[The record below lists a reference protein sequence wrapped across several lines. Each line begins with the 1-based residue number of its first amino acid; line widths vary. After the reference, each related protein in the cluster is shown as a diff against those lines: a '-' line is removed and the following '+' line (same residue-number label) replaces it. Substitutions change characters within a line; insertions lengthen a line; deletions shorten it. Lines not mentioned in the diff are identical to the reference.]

1 VLYVALDNLSGN
13 AIAFGRYLTQ
23 ATGHD
28 PDDKGLV
35 IGLAIAAMTLSCLLH
50 AVWRKG
56 GILLNNAFAVMKV
69 AILLM
74 IIILGIVK
82 LVHPPSVNPENFDIK
97 TSFSGPPLGLSSY
110 ATSMLYAY
118 YPYTGFVQPLY
129 VLAEVRNP
137 RGRFTKATIGTMV
150 AIFIMYLL
158 VNIAF
163 FAVLP
168 KSLIMSP
175 DSDIALLF
183 FQSIFENKA
192 ATQVMAAFIA
202 INILGNIIV
211 MIFVAA
217 RVKQEIAKEGVLP
230 FSRFFASN
238 STTLFA
244 KLGDTLSPKKVDRDR
259 DELEQSPVAALFL
272 HWLVSII
279 MIAVAAG
286 VADGTQ
292 VANSTKVA
300 YDVLV
305 DLYTY
310 VIALLVS
317 FFVSIG
323 LLYLMF
329 HDRRA
334 WAEMC
339 GFHPWGGPSA
349 AILVALST
357 GFLIVTAFL
366 TPGTGSP
373 YADAIEG
380 FEWFIPPAVGLGTL
394 LIGVVYWIVFRFVV
408 PAVKG
413 KQLVVDRVPII
424 VSDDHGGWV
433 QKLEIVEFSWG
444 VMHERINEDDDSGV
458 DK

>member
-1 VLYVALDNLSGN
+1 
-13 AIAFGRYLTQ
+13 
-23 ATGHD
+23 
-28 PDDKGLV
+28 
-35 IGLAIAAMTLSCLLH
+35 
-50 AVWRKG
+50 
-56 GILLNNAFAVMKV
+56 
-69 AILLM
+69 
-74 IIILGIVK
+74 
-82 LVHPPSVNPENFDIK
+82 
-97 TSFSGPPLGLSSY
+97 
-110 ATSMLYAY
+110 
-118 YPYTGFVQPLY
+118 
-129 VLAEVRNP
+129 
-137 RGRFTKATIGTMV
+137 
-150 AIFIMYLL
+150 
-158 VNIAF
+158 
-163 FAVLP
+163 
-168 KSLIMSP
+168 MSP

-192 ATQVMAAFIA
+192 ATQIMAGFIA

-211 MIFVAA
+211 MTFVAA

-380 FEWFIPPAVGLGTL
+380 FEWFIPPAVGLGTF